1 MMSETED
8 KILRELVGLD
18 DALSSIATAEP
29 KPDLLAIFQRLD
41 GLTAELPKSADPE
54 LLHFMHKKSYQ
65 KARLLLE
72 GRNGENAVGACRH

>member
-8 KILRELVGLD
+8 KILRELVGLN

>member
-1 MMSETED
+1 MITETED
-8 KILRELVGLD
+8 KILRELVVLD
-18 DALSSIATAEP
+18 DALASIATAVP
-29 KPDLLAIFQRLD
+29 KPDLLSIFKRLD